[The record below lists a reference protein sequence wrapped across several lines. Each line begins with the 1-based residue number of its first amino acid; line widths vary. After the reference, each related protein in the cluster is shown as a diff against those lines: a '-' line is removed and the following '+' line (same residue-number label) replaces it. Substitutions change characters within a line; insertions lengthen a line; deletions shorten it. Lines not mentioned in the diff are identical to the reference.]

1 MILPEPDIM
10 YSDQIRVDVPEL
22 TDEELDRFIDEV
34 ELPSESEE
42 EGITFELPLPPNI
55 LSMNGRPHWAAKA
68 KAKAQYRADCY
79 AVYREALGPILSR
92 YVFNFK
98 VEISYEVFQG
108 KVIPKDGLLRVR
120 DERNL
125 GEAFKIAEDAM
136 VDAWIIK
143 DDSRNY
149 VTLGK
154 VILHSQKESGKRMCI
169 LLTVKPL

>member
-1 MILPEPDIM
+1 MIK
-10 YSDQIRVDVPEL
+10 EL
-22 TDEELDRFIDEV
+22 QERAK
-34 ELPSESEE
+34 
-42 EGITFELPLPPNI
+42 GITFELPLPPNI

-68 KAKAQYRADCY
+68 KAKAQYRSDCFKVY
-79 AVYREALGPILSR
+79 ASKITHLFGTPPAFQS
-92 YVFNFK
+92 K

-108 KVIPKDGLLRVR
+108 KVILKDGLLRVR